1 MKKELLELGF
11 TEEQVESVLKLVGEN
26 TIPRDKFNEVNEAK
40 KQLEKDVK
48 SRDKQLEDLKASNES
63 NEQLKSQIETL
74 QKTNKETEEKYLAE
88 ISKIKLDN
96 ALDSALTVANAKNL
110 KAVKALLNLEN
121 VKLDENGALQ
131 GLEEQLKT
139 LQSAEDSKFLFET
152 KQEPKE
158 PTFSGVQPGTGVGE
172 GSVPSQNN
180 GIFGALQNL
189 YKQ

>member
-11 TEEQVESVLKLVGEN
+11 TEEQVESILKLIGEN

-74 QKTNKETEEKYLAE
+74 QKANKETEEKYLAE

-96 ALDSALTVANAKNL
+96 ALDS
-110 KAVKALLNLEN
+110 VKALLNLEN

-158 PTFSGVQPGTGVGE
+158 PTFRGVQPGTGVGE
-172 GSVPSQNN
+172 GSVPSQNA

-189 YKQ
+189 YRK

>member
-11 TEEQVESVLKLVGEN
+11 TEEQVESVLKIVGEN

-96 ALDSALTVANAKNL
+96 ALDSALTGANAKNL

-152 KQEPKE
+152 KQESKE
-158 PTFSGVQPGTGVGE
+158 PTFRGVQPGTGVGE
-172 GSVPSQNN
+172 GSAPSQNN

-189 YKQ
+189 YRK

>member
-11 TEEQVESVLKLVGEN
+11 TEEQVESVLKIVGEN

-40 KQLEKDVK
+40 KQLEKDVN

-121 VKLDENGALQ
+121 VKLDENGTLQ

-152 KQEPKE
+152 KQESKE
-158 PTFSGVQPGTGVGE
+158 PTFRGVQPGTGVGE
-172 GSVPSQNN
+172 GSAPSQNA

-189 YKQ
+189 YKK